1 MQNKQAIILL
11 FTGNTLSGLATG
23 ITILAIPWYFS
34 HFLEQSSL
42 YGLAYAGITAISF
55 FWSLYAGSLID
66 RYSRKRI
73 FQVSKLTCAVVIGGV
88 ATSGYILG
96 YVPAGLALL
105 SYAVTFFNFNI
116 HYPNLY
122 AFGQE
127 ITAKEDFGKLN
138 SYIEVQGQATNAIAG
153 GLAAIV
159 LSGQEAGFLTI
170 GGWLPFEIP
179 QLVLHQI
186 LAIDAATYL
195 ASFSIVSFIRY
206 QPMQERSGTPASVVT
221 RVREGLTY
229 LRSRPN
235 TFVFGVLSNA
245 IFITVMAHAFFLL
258 AMYVNNHLN
267 IEADAFGAAEMVFA
281 LGAILSGVGIRRV
294 YSRFS
299 PVVGVI
305 VNTFLG
311 GLLLWWLSLTQS
323 LIVLISF
330 SLMYGVMN
338 SGNRILRM
346 TFIFNNIPND
356 IIGRINSVFSVCGTL
371 LRVFFI
377 GIFALPFFGHD
388 AHVVYAYMVLGSFV
402 LIAALLLSYTYQSLK
417 GARAG

>member
-1 MQNKQAIILL
+1 MQNKQAIALL

-34 HFLEQSSL
+34 HFLEQPSL
-42 YGLAYAGITAISF
+42 YGLAYACITAVSF

-73 FQVSKLTCAVVIGGV
+73 FQVSKLTCALVIGGV
-88 ATSGYILG
+88 ATSGYITG
-96 YVPAGLALL
+96 YVPAPLALL
-105 SYAVTFFNFNI
+105 AYAVTFFNFNI

-127 ITAKEDFGKLN
+127 ITAKADFGKLN
-138 SYIEVQGQATNAIAG
+138 SYIEIQGQATNAIAG
-153 GLAAIV
+153 GMAAIV
-159 LSGQEAGFLTI
+159 LSGQEAGFLSL
-170 GGWLPFEIP
+170 GGWLPYSIP
-179 QLVLHQI
+179 QLSLHEI
-186 LAIDAATYL
+186 LTIDAATYL
-195 ASFSIVSFIRY
+195 ASFTIVSFIRY
-206 QPMQERSGTPASVVT
+206 QPVRARGGVPGSVLERVKAGVA
-221 RVREGLTY
+221 Y
-229 LRSRPN
+229 LKVRPN
-235 TFVFGVLSNA
+235 VFIFGVFSNA

-281 LGAILSGVGIRRV
+281 LGAIISGIGVRKV
-294 YSRFS
+294 YSRLS

-305 VNTFLG
+305 INTFLG
-311 GLLLWWLSLTQS
+311 GVLLWWLSLTES
-323 LIVLISF
+323 LAVLIGF
-330 SLMYGVMN
+330 SLFYGIMN

-356 IIGRINSVFSVCGTL
+356 IIGRINSVFSVSGTI
-371 LRVFFI
+371 LRVGFI
-377 GIFALPFFGHD
+377 GTFALPFFGHD

-402 LIAALLLSYTYQSLK
+402 LLAGLLLAFTYSYLK
-417 GARAG
+417 TARTG